1 MKNTKVDQLKKK
13 LMELSNIFRARQGV
27 LDAERKEKEKLIE
40 TITHYKK
47 NLQEREDALAEK
59 EKVILELRSTTRT
72 LENFRWVV
80 WVWYSI
86 CLLLSHT
93 SWTCEFIPLLLS
105 LYLGWCWFSWASPLT
120 HAYYTFY
127 HTLTNTASMHFIYQ
141 LGLYW
146 TIVCSSW
153 GQKETPLEHT

>member
-72 LENFRWVV
+72 LENFR
-80 WVWYSI
+80 
-86 CLLLSHT
+86 
-93 SWTCEFIPLLLS
+93 
-105 LYLGWCWFSWASPLT
+105 
-120 HAYYTFY
+120 
-127 HTLTNTASMHFIYQ
+127 
-141 LGLYW
+141 
-146 TIVCSSW
+146 
-153 GQKETPLEHT
+153 

>member
-72 LENFRWVV
+72 LDNFRWVLLLV
-80 WVWYSI
+80 WVWVFFDIQTKPQAAHY
-86 CLLLSHT
+86 T
-93 SWTCEFIPLLLS
+93 T
-105 LYLGWCWFSWASPLT
+105 
-120 HAYYTFY
+120 YYY
-127 HTLTNTASMHFIYQ
+127 VLVLHSCTNTLCTHYFYLCLS
-141 LGLYW
+141 
-146 TIVCSSW
+146 T
-153 GQKETPLEHT
+153 

>member
-59 EKVILELRSTTRT
+59 EKIILELRSTTRT
-72 LENFRWVV
+72 LENFR
-80 WVWYSI
+80 
-86 CLLLSHT
+86 
-93 SWTCEFIPLLLS
+93 
-105 LYLGWCWFSWASPLT
+105 
-120 HAYYTFY
+120 
-127 HTLTNTASMHFIYQ
+127 
-141 LGLYW
+141 
-146 TIVCSSW
+146 
-153 GQKETPLEHT
+153 

>member
-59 EKVILELRSTTRT
+59 EKVISELRSTTRT
-72 LENFRWVV
+72 LENFRFVLDHRLQQLGAERDPIRAHIEGLENHIQV
-80 WVWYSI
+80 I
-86 CLLLSHT
+86 KLTHNTHLSHPT
-93 SWTCEFIPLLLS
+93 I
-105 LYLGWCWFSWASPLT
+105 YLP
-120 HAYYTFY
+120 
-127 HTLTNTASMHFIYQ
+127 I
-141 LGLYW
+141 
-146 TIVCSSW
+146 
-153 GQKETPLEHT
+153 